1 MTPEMQKLL
10 EEIREIKVEI
20 NFIRHNMPDKDM
32 FLESGEK
39 ELLLES
45 FETEQRGEL
54 VSEEELR
61 KTLKI

>member
-1 MTPEMQKLL
+1 
-10 EEIREIKVEI
+10 
-20 NFIRHNMPDKDM
+20 MPDKDM